1 MDVKLIHVCN
11 RDITAMFHNSRF
23 NVFIASL
30 SVILTLILYLLMKLI
45 NKATY
50 FSKLVIINR
59 RLFSFHGNTCAN
71 LFEFNQ
77 KYLQNFY

>member
-1 MDVKLIHVCN
+1 MLIMDVKLIDVCN

-23 NVFIASL
+23 DVFIASI

-50 FSKLVIINR
+50 FSKLVIIKKTFVQ
-59 RLFSFHGNTCAN
+59 FSR
-71 LFEFNQ
+71 
-77 KYLQNFY
+77 KYLYEPI